1 MNTLRNIK
9 LTEIEGIL
17 SKNPFYKKSNTKLA
31 SLKVMNRNQQISLSS
46 IKLRNVELLR
56 E

>member
-9 LTEIEGIL
+9 LTKIEEIL
-17 SKNPFYKKSNTKLA
+17 SKNLFYKKSNTKMA